1 MNGSVYLIKNSAN
14 GKVYVGQTIQPV
26 ERRFKQHLKLPKAS
40 QKQLIYKAI
49 QKYGKDKFSY
59 EILIEGIDNYKDL
72 NELEEFYI
80 TKYNSMIPNGYNMCP
95 GGQKWRR
102 VPKLSPE
109 QLTGVPAM
117 YEKGMSSREIGAFYN
132 IGHQAILKT
141 LKRNNIAV
149 RERNEKLPDRTSK
162 LTKEIMEELYIE
174 KRMKMKDIA
183 ELLNVNVA
191 TVNRAK
197 RRYNLKRI

>member
-1 MNGSVYLIKNSAN
+1 MNGSVYLIKNSVN

-49 QKYGKDKFSY
+49 KKYGKDKFSY

-72 NELEEFYI
+72 NELEELYI
-80 TKYNSMIPNGYNMCP
+80 IKYDSMIPNGYNLCP

-102 VPKLSPE
+102 IPKLSPE
-109 QLTGVPAM
+109 QLVDVPAM

-132 IGHQAILKT
+132 IGHHAILKT
-141 LKRNNIAV
+141 LKNNNIVV
-149 RERNEKLPDRTSK
+149 RERTDKLPDRTSK
-162 LTKEIMEELYIE
+162 ITKEIMEELYIE

>member
-1 MNGSVYLIKNSAN
+1 MNGSIYLIKNSAN

-40 QKQLIYKAI
+40 QRQLIYKAI
-49 QKYGKDKFSY
+49 DKYGKDKFSY

-72 NELEEFYI
+72 NELEELYI
-80 TKYNSMIPNGYNMCP
+80 IKYNSMVPNGYNLCP

-102 VPKLSPE
+102 VPELSPE
-109 QLTGVPAM
+109 QLSGVPAM

-132 IGHQAILKT
+132 IGHHAILKT
-141 LKRNNIAV
+141 LKNNNIEV
-149 RERNEKLPDRTSK
+149 RERTDKLPDRTSK
-162 LTKEIMEELYIE
+162 ITKEIMEELYIE
-174 KRMKMKDIA
+174 KRMRMKDIA